1 MVPRLHQC
9 NGNIKRKLRAW
20 RVQKCIVLVGADVA
34 LTSAGPQTTPCH
46 GGQYRV
52 HQGNMRNFG
61 PTNTHGTASAPM
73 QWLYQK
79 EATGMESSKRYCP
92 SRCRYHTYQCGAANY
107 PVSFGAVKGPPRKYA
122 KLRAYQYP
130 WYRVCTNAMVISKGS
145 YGHGEFKNVL
155 PQSVKISHLQVRGR
169 KLPRVMGGS
178 TGSTKEICETSGLP
192 IPMVPRLHQC
202 NGYIKR
208 KLRAWRVQKYIA
220 LVGADV
226 AFTSA
231 GPQTTPCHG
240 GQYRVHQ
247 GNMRN
252 FGPTNTHGTA
262 SPPMQWL
269 YQKEATGMESSKM
282 YCPSRCRYRT
292 YQCGAANYPV
302 SWGAVQ
308 GPPRKYA
315 KLRAYQ
321 YPWYRVCTNAMV
333 ISKGSYGYGEF
344 KKVLP

>member
-9 NGNIKRKLRAW
+9 NGYIKRKLRAW
-20 RVQKCIVLVGADVA
+20 RVQKCIAPVGEDIA

-73 QWLYQK
+73 QWLYEK
-79 EATGMESSKRYCP
+79 EATGMESSKIYC
-92 SRCRYHTYQCGAANY
+92 
-107 PVSFGAVKGPPRKYA
+107 
-122 KLRAYQYP
+122 
-130 WYRVCTNAMVISKGS
+130 
-145 YGHGEFKNVL
+145 
-155 PQSVKISHLQVRGR
+155 
-169 KLPRVMGGS
+169 
-178 TGSTKEICETSGLP
+178 
-192 IPMVPRLHQC
+192 
-202 NGYIKR
+202 
-208 KLRAWRVQKYIA
+208 

-240 GQYRVHQ
+240 RQYRVHQ